1 MEQNLSGLNNYR
13 TLTKREKLI
22 FLAGVFEGEGSFG
35 FWGKEHKNN
44 RYFRIQVRM
53 TDEDIVVRFV
63 DFFKLGHVNSH
74 TPKKDNLKKSW
85 KWTIAGDKA
94 MEVMLQMVPYLGI
107 RRKEKFEQCYQSFK
121 QLPHLRKSY
130 LTQLIKQLP
139 TKTLQQN

>member
-35 FWGKEHKNN
+35 FWGKENKNN

-63 DFFKLGHVNSH
+63 DFFKLGHVNSY

-94 MEVMLQMVPYLGI
+94 MEVMLQMAPYLGI

-130 LTQLIKQLP
+130 LTQLIKQSP